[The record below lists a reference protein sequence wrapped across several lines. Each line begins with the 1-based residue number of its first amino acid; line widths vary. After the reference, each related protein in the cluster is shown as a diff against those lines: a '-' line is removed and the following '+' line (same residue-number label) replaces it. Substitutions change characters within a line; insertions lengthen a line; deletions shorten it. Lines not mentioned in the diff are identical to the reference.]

1 MDGALLVKSVL
12 VATCFFAVNVA
23 KESEKSESVELK
35 NIQFPEEWHLW
46 KAKHEKKYD
55 NPKHELSR
63 HLVWLSNKAYIEE
76 HNKYADALGYGLKMN
91 KFGDLVYIK

>member
-35 NIQFPEEWHLW
+35 NIQFPEEWHLSLI
-46 KAKHEKKYD
+46 H
-55 NPKHELSR
+55 
-63 HLVWLSNKAYIEE
+63 I
-76 HNKYADALGYGLKMN
+76 
-91 KFGDLVYIK
+91 